1 MRSAKQSI
9 NAENAMQT
17 NLETIASD
25 FELLDDWED
34 RYRYIIDL
42 GKDLETLPEA
52 AQTDAN
58 KVQGCVSQVWLET
71 TVGDGNDPVIEFIG
85 TSDAHIV
92 RGLVA
97 LVLAIY
103 SGKRASEIV
112 TIDALEI
119 LGSLGLDQHLSP
131 QRSNGLK
138 AMVQRIKRDAAL
150 ALASNTLN

>member
-1 MRSAKQSI
+1 
-9 NAENAMQT
+9 MQT
-17 NLETIASD
+17 SLETIVSD
-25 FELLDDWED
+25 FDLLDEWED

-42 GKDLETLPEA
+42 GKDLDALPES
-52 AQTDAN
+52 AQSDAN

-71 TVGDGNDPVIEFIG
+71 SVGDGSDPVIRFVG

-103 SGKRASEIV
+103 SGKRASEIIS
-112 TIDALEI
+112 TDALEI

-138 AMVQRIKRDAAL
+138 AMVQRIKRDATL
-150 ALASNTLN
+150 ALASHTVN